1 MRHVPA
7 KTIIHQT
14 PHYQTPRSCLAH
26 PTATADDAPPSTP
39 QSTSPQPTNTA
50 ATTHPLPYAP
60 ASDPLSRVPLYP
72 EELRAA
78 AGPPLTVAV
87 TGATGYVAGAVV
99 ARLLAAGH
107 IVHGTV
113 R

>member
-1 MRHVPA
+1 M
-7 KTIIHQT
+7 
-14 PHYQTPRSCLAH
+14 
-26 PTATADDAPPSTP
+26 
-39 QSTSPQPTNTA
+39 
-50 ATTHPLPYAP
+50 
-60 ASDPLSRVPLYP
+60 PLYP

-78 AGPPLTVAV
+78 AGQPLTVAV

-107 IVHGTV
+107 VVHGTV